1 MNTQLTARPRL
12 AFWQIWNLSFG
23 FLGIQFGWALQLAN
37 VSRIFQT
44 LGANIDD
51 IAILWVAAPV
61 TGLLVQPIV
70 GHFSDRTWGRL
81 GRRRPYFLAGAILSS
96 LSLLVMP
103 GVGALWMAA
112 GLLWILDASV
122 NVAMEPFR
130 AFVGDMLPPE
140 QRTLGFATQ
149 SFFIGLGSVV
159 ASAFPWMLNEWLGIA
174 NTAPEGVVPPT
185 VRIAFAVGAGIF
197 LLAVCWTVFSTKE
210 YPPEVLDAYNRA
222 ERGEAEGASSAESA
236 MLGVGAARWWV
247 LGGAT
252 IAAAVFV
259 LDLESEVYLL
269 AAFAAGFG
277 LALILASR
285 MQGRG
290 SQNGFVEIIGD
301 IANLPDTLR
310 DLAWVQGF
318 SWFGLFSMFLY
329 ATAAVTDHVYGTTD
343 TTSALYNEGA
353 NWVGIMF
360 AAYNAVAA
368 AVAFGLPVLAGRV
381 GMRITHATAL
391 VLGGLGLAGIYVV
404 PTPTLL
410 LVPMIGVGIAWASI
424 LAMPYAMLSGGIPGS
439 KLGVYM
445 GIFNFFIVIPQIIA
459 ATLYGTLLTRLFDG
473 QTVLVL
479 VCGGISLLIAA
490 GLTLRVRLP
499 EGER

>member
-1 MNTQLTARPRL
+1 MTTRPRL
-12 AFWQIWNLSFG
+12 SFWQIWNLSFG

-44 LGANIDD
+44 LGADIGD

-70 GHFSDRTWGRL
+70 GHFSDRTWTRL
-81 GRRRPYFLAGAILSS
+81 GRRRPYFLAGAVLAS

-103 GVGALWMAA
+103 GVSALWMAA
-112 GLLWILDASV
+112 GLLWILDTGA
-122 NVAMEPFR
+122 NVSMEPFR

-149 SFFIGLGSVV
+149 SFFIGIGSVV
-159 ASAFPWMLNEWLGIA
+159 ASAFPWMLNEWLGVA

-185 VRIAFAVGAGIF
+185 VRIAFMVGAGIF
-197 LLAVCWTVFSTKE
+197 LAAVCWTVFTTRE
-210 YPPEVLDAYNRA
+210 YPPEQLEAYNRA
-222 ERGEAEGASSAESA
+222 ERGGEAEISARTVQPIGGRSWPVWLGAGVLLSAAVE
-236 MLGVGAARWWV
+236 LFDIEPEVH
-247 LGGAT
+247 LL
-252 IAAAVFV
+252 AVFV
-259 LDLESEVYLL
+259 AVFGVAMGS
-269 AAFAAGFG
+269 AAM
-277 LALILASR
+277 LQR
-285 MQGRG
+285 RG
-290 SQNGFVEIIGD
+290 SENGFVEIIGD
-301 IANLPDTLR
+301 IVNLPDTLK

-329 ATAAVTDHVYGTTD
+329 TTAAVTEHVYGTSD

-360 AAYNAVAA
+360 GAYNAVAA
-368 AVAFGLPVLAGRV
+368 AVAFGLPVLAGKV
-381 GMRITHATAL
+381 GMRWTHAVAL
-391 VLGGLGLAGIYVV
+391 ILGGIGLAGIYIV
-404 PTPTLL
+404 PTPGLL

-424 LAMPYAMLSGGIPGS
+424 LAMPYAMLSGGIPGG

-459 ATLYGTLLTRLFDG
+459 ATLYGTLLSRLFDG
-473 QTVLVL
+473 QAVLVL
-479 VCGGISLLIAA
+479 ICGGLSLLVAA
-490 GLTLRVRLP
+490 ALTLRVRLP